1 MKPIRASTSQAPT
14 FAQEAALWCQGF
26 QLVAGVDEVGRGPL
40 AGPVAAGAVI
50 LPPRRW
56 LGWLDHVRD
65 SKELSPTAREGL
77 AACIWR
83 DALAVGVGFVPS
95 DVIDEIGIVAATRKA
110 MLAAIAEL
118 TRTPEYIIIDFLCLP
133 ELALPQKAIVDGDAL
148 SLSIACASIVAKV
161 RRDRLMVEND
171 ERFAGYSFARN
182 KGYATPEHLAA
193 LRRLGPCPIHRQSYA
208 PVREALSCHPD
219 PSPPVILSVA
229 KNLEAK
235 KLRPFATA
243 QGDKKLLPAL
253 MARQAS
259 P

>member
-1 MKPIRASTSQAPT
+1 MKPIRASTSQAPN
-14 FAQEAALWCQGF
+14 FAEEAALWCLGF

-56 LGWLDHVRD
+56 FDWLDYVRD
-65 SKELSPTAREGL
+65 SKELSPPAREEL

-83 DALAVGVGFVPS
+83 DALAVGIGLISP
-95 DVIDEIGIVAATRKA
+95 DVIDEIGIVEATRRA

-118 TRTPEYIIIDFLCLP
+118 ARRPEYVIIDFLSLP

-161 RRDRLMVEND
+161 SRDRLMVEND
-171 ERFAGYSFARN
+171 GRFGGYSFASN

-193 LRRLGPCPIHRQSYA
+193 LRRLGPCPIHRRSYA
-208 PVREALSCHPD
+208 PVREALD
-219 PSPPVILSVA
+219 
-229 KNLEAK
+229 E
-235 KLRPFATA
+235 TT
-243 QGDKKLLPAL
+243 PAL
-253 MARQAS
+253 MVRHAHHKRLAHHEQFRS